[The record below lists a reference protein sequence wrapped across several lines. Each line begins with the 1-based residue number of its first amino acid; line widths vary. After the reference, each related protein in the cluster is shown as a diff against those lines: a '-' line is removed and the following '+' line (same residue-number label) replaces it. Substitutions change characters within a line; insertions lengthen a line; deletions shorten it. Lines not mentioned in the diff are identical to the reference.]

1 MNVAL
6 QLGVALAGAP
16 LNRPPTASDLDTA
29 GVTFIGVHLERGVLA
44 RQHEATDRQAADYP
58 PVSARP
64 LEAEL
69 VSKCKP
75 YAVCIPGRER
85 PFGVEFAQ
93 GRLRLEITG

>member
-29 GVTFIGVHLERGVLA
+29 GVTSIGVHPERGGLA
-44 RQHEATDRQAADYP
+44 RQHEATDRHAADP
-58 PVSARP
+58 PLIRVRP

-85 PFGVEFAQ
+85 PFGFKWAQ